1 MLKLSPMD
9 IMYIFMFVNLMS
21 KNSGTSEVEY
31 TLPGQLYF
39 LVSELPIHF
48 PCLFFCL
55 QLPHFDHKSSHNI
68 LSTWLC
74 ASHCTRCFKI
84 ILFLKQPI
92 LQVRNIKNMERKF
105 KHWSFLLV
113 SSTLK
118 AALSPLYHYTK
129 KPHFTETETP
139 KGRNPPKH
147 SQSCS

>member
-92 LQVRNIKNMERKF
+92 LQVRNIK
-105 KHWSFLLV
+105 KHGEEIQTLVFFTGLFYSKGCTFSAISLYQKASF
-113 SSTLK
+113 
-118 AALSPLYHYTK
+118 Y
-129 KPHFTETETP
+129 
-139 KGRNPPKH
+139 
-147 SQSCS
+147 